1 LNYRNVLGSKQVL
14 NISDSESKLLIVGID
29 GTIGSKLFSTL
40 PTYGWTVY
48 GTSRDKSRTSSRIRF
63 LDLESPDLDLH
74 TEKFSVAIIC
84 AAITSIYQC
93 EKYPSES
100 RDINVIGTIAL
111 IDSLLQSGTFVVFLS
126 TNAIFDGS
134 KAFYSITDTPNPLN
148 KYGSFKLEV
157 EEHLLKKKNA
167 NFAILRLTK
176 LITNQ
181 TKLIV
186 TWNLL
191 VEQKNII
198 LAFSNRMLSPIT
210 MEEVESAISSIIS
223 TKQTGVFHLG
233 GQVELSYFDFAKQY
247 FGGQPISL
255 SLIRDSIDPL
265 IPPKE
270 IQHNSLFTL
279 LPKY

>member
-1 LNYRNVLGSKQVL
+1 LNYRNVLGNTQVL

-29 GTIGSKLFSTL
+29 GTIGAKLFSIL
-40 PTYGWTVY
+40 PTYDWDVY
-48 GTSRDKSRTSSRIRF
+48 GTSREKSKISSRIRF
-63 LDLESPDLDLH
+63 LDLESPNLDLH
-74 TEKFSVAIIC
+74 AEKFSVAIIC
-84 AAITSIYQC
+84 AAITSIYKC
-93 EKYPSES
+93 EENPSES

-157 EEHLLKKKNA
+157 EEHLLKKKYA

-176 LITNQ
+176 LVTNQ
-181 TKLIV
+181 TKFIV

-191 VEQKNII
+191 LEQNNNI

-210 MEEVESAISSIIS
+210 MEEVESAISSIIRI
-223 TKQTGVFHLG
+223 KQTGVFHLG
-233 GQVELSYFDFAKQY
+233 GQDELSYFDYAKKY
-247 FGGQPISL
+247 FSGQPISL
-255 SLIRDSIDPL
+255 SLIRDCIDPL
-265 IPPKE
+265 IPPNK
-270 IQHNSLFTL
+270 IQHNSLLTL
-279 LPKY
+279 LPT